1 MSQSQTT
8 RKPSCWNCKYMHK
21 SNTRDISTYECMNTD
36 SRKYLKSKG
45 YDYIPELVMLRGC
58 SKWVDYMT
66 KDDKKP
72 KEDNQRGMF

>member
-1 MSQSQTT
+1 
-8 RKPSCWNCKYMHK
+8 
-21 SNTRDISTYECMNTD
+21 MNTD
-36 SRKYLKSKG
+36 SRNYLKSKG

>member
-1 MSQSQTT
+1 
-8 RKPSCWNCKYMHK
+8 
-21 SNTRDISTYECMNTD
+21 MNTD

-45 YDYIPELVMLRGC
+45 YDYIPEAVMLRGC

-66 KDDKKP
+66 KDSKKP